1 MNKKQ
6 VKKLK
11 KMAVALALMKP
22 DGDVKKELKT
32 LKKIHN
38 SLPHESRRI

>member
-1 MNKKQ
+1 MRKKQ

-32 LKKIHN
+32 LKQIHK
-38 SLPHESRRI
+38 SLPHDCK